1 MLEFIYYAIF
11 IILLMGA
18 NIIDWKIKEVPD
30 GISLLGIL
38 IAINY
43 NLFFGDVKTSIIGG
57 TLGILFVAM
66 LNWSGVQRLGGGD
79 SKLAGMVGAFT
90 NWMII
95 FAVLVVAYVISR
107 IPLKK
112 DREIAYTPYMTLAL
126 MSIGI
131 VAVGIKLCL
140 NVISYLRT

>member
-1 MLEFIYYAIF
+1 MLEIIYYIVF
-11 IILLMGA
+11 IILLIGA
-18 NIIDWKIKEVPD
+18 NIVDWKIKEVPD

-66 LNWSGVQRLGGGD
+66 LNWFMVQRLGGGD

-90 NWMII
+90 NWSVI
-95 FAVLVVAYVISR
+95 FGVLVIAYVISR

-112 DREIAYTPYMTLAL
+112 DREIAYTPYMTMAFML
-126 MSIGI
+126 IGI

>member
-1 MLEFIYYAIF
+1 MLEIIYYIVF
-11 IILLMGA
+11 IILLIGA
-18 NIIDWKIKEVPD
+18 NIVDWKIKEVPD

-66 LNWSGVQRLGGGD
+66 LNWFMVQRLGGGD

-90 NWMII
+90 NWSVI
-95 FAVLVVAYVISR
+95 FGVLVIAYVISR

-112 DREIAYTPYMTLAL
+112 DREIAYTPYMTMAL
-126 MSIGI
+126 MLIGI